1 MTIAAKNQAA
11 KAMLTDLRQLVA
23 AIDRRVPHIERA
35 GEAKIA
41 REAAD
46 LRRRAVDLIRDLE
59 TALSAH

>member
-1 MTIAAKNQAA
+1 MTPTAKDHAAA
-11 KAMLTDLRQLVA
+11 AMLADLRQLVV

-46 LRRRAVDLIRDLE
+46 LRRRAIDLIHDLE
-59 TALSAH
+59 ATLSAR